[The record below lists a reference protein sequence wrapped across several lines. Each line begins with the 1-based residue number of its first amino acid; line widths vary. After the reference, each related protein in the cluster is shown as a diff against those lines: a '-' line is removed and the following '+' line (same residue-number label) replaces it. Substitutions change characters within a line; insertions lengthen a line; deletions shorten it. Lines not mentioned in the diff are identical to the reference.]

1 MKIKKGDKF
10 VCIKKVK
17 MQPSKEIKYKK
28 GYIYFSEVSGCIT
41 NNCGNREH
49 QWTGKYIKKHFI
61 KIKTE

>member
-10 VCIKKVK
+10 VCIKKVV
-17 MQPSKEIKYKK
+17 MQASKEIKYKK

-49 QWTGKYIKKHFI
+49 KITDIFAKKHFI
-61 KIKTE
+61 KIKY